1 MTDVTFA
8 DVMYEA
14 DTVRV
19 TLQFSI
25 TNERGTPSVE
35 VSPPVS
41 LGYVET
47 TTSTTFSTNA
57 TLSYGTNYTF
67 SIAASN
73 FAGTEKYRTNFFI
86 PQGNCVL
93 SVAVS
98 LFHLN

>member
-1 MTDVTFA
+1 MTSLSSLPPLVESDVTFA

-19 TLQFSI
+19 TLQLSI

-47 TTSTTFSTNA
+47 N
-57 TLSYGTNYTF
+57 
-67 SIAASN
+67 
-73 FAGTEKYRTNFFI
+73 
-86 PQGNCVL
+86 
-93 SVAVS
+93 
-98 LFHLN
+98 HLYYLLH

>member
-1 MTDVTFA
+1 MSDVTCA
-8 DVMYEA
+8 NGIYEV

-35 VSPPVS
+35 VSPPPVS
-41 LGYVET
+41 LGYPET
-47 TTSTTFSTNA
+47 TTSITFSTNV

-73 FAGTEKYRTNFFI
+73 FAGTEKYQTHFFAPRGMI
-86 PQGNCVL
+86 GWLVL
-93 SVAVS
+93 CA
-98 LFHLN
+98 LG